1 VPTAKLALLIAI
13 FFGTSVIS
21 VVTGSTSLITIPVM
35 ISLGI
40 EDHVAIATNMLALT
54 LMSVG
59 GSVPFVGKGILI
71 TGRRLYI
78 CVVLTLIGSTLG
90 ALLVLSVPVRTLQ
103 IVIAVAMVSVAAF
116 TIRNRNLGVIEAAPS
131 TVAERI
137 GYAATFL
144 LAVYGGFFSG
154 GYVTLLTTAFV
165 VLLGMN
171 FLQAVANTKLMNVFS
186 SGIAT
191 LIFLWRGIVDV
202 RLGVVL
208 GIAMF
213 LGALLGGRIVLRLSA
228 IWLRRTFVAAVF
240 ALAINM
246 LWLLH

>member
-1 VPTAKLALLIAI
+1 VPTPKLALLIAI
-13 FFGTSVIS
+13 FFFTSVVS
-21 VVTGSTSLITIPVM
+21 VVTGSTSLITIPAM

-40 EDHVAIATNMLALT
+40 EAHLAIATNMLALT

-71 TGRRLYI
+71 TGSRLYI
-78 CVVLTLIGSTLG
+78 CIVLTLIGSALG
-90 ALLVLSVPVRTLQ
+90 ALLVLTVPVRVLQ

-116 TIRNRNLGVIEAAPS
+116 TIRHRNLGVTEVSPS
-131 TVAERI
+131 RPAERI
-137 GYAATFL
+137 GYVATFL

-154 GYVTLLTTAFV
+154 GYVTLLTTGFV

-171 FLQAVANTKLMNVFS
+171 FLEAVANTKLMNVFS

-191 LIFLWRGIVDV
+191 VIFLWRGILDIK
-202 RLGVVL
+202 LGVIL

-213 LGALLGGRIVLRLSA
+213 FGALLGGRIVMLLSVL
-228 IWLRRTFVAAVF
+228 WLRRIFLVAVF

-246 LWLLH
+246 LWLLL

>member
-13 FFGTSVIS
+13 FFVTSIVS
-21 VVTGSTSLITIPVM
+21 VVTGSTSLITIPAM

-40 EDHVAIATNMLALT
+40 EAHVAIATNMLALT

-71 TGRRLYI
+71 TGKRLYT
-78 CVVLTLIGSTLG
+78 CVGLTLIGSTLG
-90 ALLVLSVPVRTLQ
+90 ALLVLTVPVRALQ

-116 TIRNRNLGVIEAAPS
+116 TIRNRNLGVTEAAPPRAS
-131 TVAERI
+131 ERI

-171 FLQAVANTKLMNVFS
+171 FLKAVANTKLMNVFS

-191 LIFLWRGIVDV
+191 LIFLWRGIVEI
-202 RLGVVL
+202 RLGVIL

-213 LGALLGGRIVLRLSA
+213 FGALLGGRIVMLLSA
-228 IWLRRTFVAAVF
+228 VWLRRIFVAAVF